1 MVRVII
7 ETDLEEHYIT
17 KPEVLEMAGVLAES
31 YPNPGV
37 YVTSFGYLT
46 YKVHRKNESCV
57 VYVTEGHGYHGLWS
71 GYDANLA

>member
-17 KPEVLEMAGVLAES
+17 KDEVLEMSCVLAES
-31 YPNPGV
+31 YPQQGT

-46 YKVHRKNESCV
+46 YRIVRKEDKCE
-57 VYVTEGHGYHGLWS
+57 VYVTEGYGYHGLWS
-71 GYDANLA
+71 GYDTNLS